1 LNINE
6 FFRLPKNEAEKQ
18 KWFLT
23 IGKEVTYKGAVVCSD
38 HFLLEDFTRNLPSKH
53 TSRKRLIKGSIPSV
67 FKV

>member
-18 KWFLT
+18 KWFLA
-23 IGKEVTYKGAVVCSD
+23 IKKEVTYKGAVVCSD
-38 HFLLEDFTRNLPSKH
+38 HFLLEDFSLSSKH